1 MDKHETNILFD
12 HTKALRAGR
21 LLLDAPKEKKP
32 DYAWYRKRD
41 RSKSRNRKDS
51 GEWTRFGILEYKK

>member
-21 LLLDAPKEKKP
+21 LLLEAPKKEKE
-32 DYAWYRKRD
+32 YAWYRKRD
-41 RSKSRNRKDS
+41 RSKSRVRDS
-51 GEWTRFGILEYKK
+51 GGEWKKFGILEIKR